1 MTEQLQI
8 ASLCINCLDADHC
21 GYRVNHTKPIIFCEE
36 FTCTDP
42 SESKNNNTGVIK
54 SIVPPTDLT
63 LKGVCGNCEDIE
75 ICHLQKSDANVVY
88 CEEYR

>member
-1 MTEQLQI
+1 MKEQIQI
-8 ASLCINCLDADHC
+8 AGLCINCLNADQC

-42 SESKNNNTGVIK
+42 SEPKNNITRVIK
-54 SIVPPTDLT
+54 KAEHPIDLT
-63 LKGVCGNCEDIE
+63 LKGICSNCEDVE
-75 ICHLQKSDANVVY
+75 ICHLQKTDADVLY